1 MGLPA
6 DGRPAAG
13 AAAAGCGCGGRW
25 AAQPARHVLRRDGR
39 RRGERRDGRARF
51 LINSAIYRALRR
63 AYGGQAKY
71 EPQDYIGYSDH
82 RPDITLLLDGALKAF
97 DVKIFDPIGSRLEKL
112 DPRGAFVA
120 FGNTA
125 ERADDVVLG
134 RPGRGAPGDGAFDR
148 RTGAGYVAAKKGDY
162 ARALDKGV
170 ECAPLLVETFGGFGA
185 GLVDALE
192 KAAAWRQNK
201 LTSSEFD
208 ETTWAARKWL
218 PFVVQQI
225 SVATQLAMA
234 QEIAEALGLSVAAD
248 PRAT

>member
-1 MGLPA
+1 M
-6 DGRPAAG
+6 
-13 AAAAGCGCGGRW
+13 
-25 AAQPARHVLRRDGR
+25 
-39 RRGERRDGRARF
+39 
-51 LINSAIYRALRR
+51 
-63 AYGGQAKY
+63 
-71 EPQDYIGYSDH
+71 
-82 RPDITLLLDGALKAF
+82 
-97 DVKIFDPIGSRLEKL
+97 
-112 DPRGAFVA
+112 A

-218 PFVVQQI
+218 PFVLQQI
-225 SVATQLAMA
+225 SVAVQLAMA
-234 QEIAEALGLSVAAD
+234 QEIAEALGLPVAAD